1 MSYSR
6 RQLYA
11 LGEPIGDSATRL
23 KLGGRIYGD
32 GGGGGGGQPAETT
45 QTADLP
51 DWAKPYAKD
60 TLAKG
65 AALTDISKNPYQTY
79 GGERIAGFQP
89 MQQQA
94 FETAANMQPSAQLGL
109 GTGLAGAAG
118 LGALGT
124 NYEAGRFSG
133 GQFGN
138 RQAAQY
144 MSPYIEQAM
153 QPQLREAERASQIQ
167 GAQQQAQAVG
177 AGAFG
182 GSRDALMRAE
192 RERNLGMLQ
201 GDIRSKGYQTAY
213 EQAANQY
220 NQDMARRLQAQQLGE
235 QSRQYGAGLGM
246 QGLQTGLQAA
256 GTLGQLGGQQFGQQ
270 MGINQLQAQYG
281 QQQQQQAQRPLDMA
295 YQDFLNQQNYP
306 YKQLGF
312 MSDMIRGLP
321 LGQKSTSTVYEGSGP
336 GMVQTLAGLGG
347 AAYGFGK
354 SGLFGKEGGLMTSY
368 ADGGD
373 VKTYAGDRGSVTSQD
388 NKDSIVEDMYS
399 IAGLQKAKEAA
410 LNRRDMDTVAAI
422 DERIAQLNAIQA
434 QSASLNYGLGS
445 AFDQIPPEQ
454 QEQMLAGGG
463 IVAFAGGGSY
473 LDKAEEARKQQMGY
487 IGQATTQPTPEQQ
500 KANILAQRDV
510 VKDLYEPSVV
520 PKYLEEV
527 KAERAKLPEK
537 MESEKG
543 LAFAMASLKLLS
555 PSKNVR
561 GRSQKDQL
569 ISGLGEAGEALAGEV
584 GRLQKE
590 HKEADRML
598 RQSEMQLAMADQLYN
613 NGMTDKAVAR
623 ADKAQELTSKAS
635 ELYAGVAGKTAE
647 MYAQLENTKLGKDAQ
662 IEAAKIHAGASE
674 RAAKIAA
681 AKETDLARQTR
692 IRYDSLIEQGKPA
705 NKQTMAEAAAQA
717 ASDVGRYPGAAKED
731 IARETL
737 LAKKQEKAEA
747 AWGQIM
753 MNPKDPANIQMRNL
767 KKSDPSGAAAEEF
780 KARWIQEHMDKSS
793 SGASQAAPAPAPGA
807 AQPAPNLGGPPQ
819 KLTQAQYSVAPS
831 GTVFIAPD
839 GSIRVKP

>member
-1 MSYSR
+1 MSR
-6 RQLYA
+6 NFQRQLA
-11 LGEPIGDSATRL
+11 LLDMPAGDLGAFKKEGGKI
-23 KLGGRIYGD
+23 KLYD
-32 GGGGGGGQPAETT
+32 SGGGGGQPAETT

-182 GSRDALMRAE
+182 GGRDAIMRAE

-220 NQDMARRLQAQQLGE
+220 NQDMSRRLQAQQLGE

-368 ADGGD
+368 ADGG
-373 VKTYAGDRGSVTSQD
+373 VTSDQ
-388 NKDSIVEDMYS
+388 NVENILPKLSDQQL
-399 IAGLQKAKEAA
+399 AQAKEAA
-410 LNRRDMDTVAAI
+410 LNRRDI
-422 DERIAQLNAIQA
+422 EQA
-434 QSASLNYGLGS
+434 QMIDAEIAERASIRGGLGG
-445 AFDQIPPEQ
+445 AFNQIPVEQ
-454 QEQMLAGGG
+454 QEQMMAGGG

-473 LDKAEEARKQQMGY
+473 LGKAEEARQKQMEY
-487 IGQATTQPTPEQQ
+487 IDQATTQPTPEQQ
-500 KANILAQRDV
+500 KANILSQRDV

-569 ISGLGEAGEALAGEV
+569 ISGLGEAGEAFAGEV

-623 ADKAQELTSKAS
+623 ADKAQELKSKAS

-662 IEAAKIHAGASE
+662 IEATKITAGSHLA
-674 RAAKIAA
+674 AAKINREAGATADRQIAA
-681 AKETDLARQTR
+681 LAADLKRQYPNMSTAEINARATKEFLNL
-692 IRYDSLIEQGKPA
+692 S
-705 NKQTMAEAAAQA
+705 
-717 ASDVGRYPGAAKED
+717 GRYPGDTKAD

-737 LAKKQEKAEA
+737 QAKKQEKAEA
-747 AWGQIM
+747 AWGNIM
-753 MNPKDPANIQMRNL
+753 MNPKDPVAIQMKNL
-767 KKSDPSGAAAEEF
+767 KKSDPSGAAAEAY
-780 KARWIQEHMDKSS
+780 KARWIQEHMDKS
-793 SGASQAAPAPAPGA
+793 ASDVLQAAPAPAPGA
-807 AQPAPNLGGPPQ
+807 AQPAPTAIPPQ
-819 KLTQAQYSVAPS
+819 AVDILKKNPS
-831 GTVFIAPD
+831 PENIKYFDQTFGQGAAA
-839 GSIRVKP
+839 RVLGK